1 MKNEVLRIS
10 RIGNLLENAC
20 KNEDFNVLY
29 QPQIDA
35 KTRKVCGYE
44 ALVRLPNSDI
54 SPSVFIP
61 VAERDGHIAKIGR
74 IVTEKVVRQLAE
86 WRKSGRALHRVS
98 INFSVAQLEDKNYI
112 PFLSKL
118 MRTYEIS
125 PDLIVIEITESLLL
139 KDRTRALELFGQF
152 SSLGIK
158 VALDDFGT
166 GYSSLNYL
174 GYLPVC
180 VVKLDKSTVD
190 AYLDGKPEFIENI
203 VRLVHS
209 LGMKLTV
216 EGVEEKWQYD
226 KLKSF
231 GCDFIQGYFFSK
243 PLSYEDLKTFV
254 PKTE

>member
-1 MKNEVLRIS
+1 MEQS
-10 RIGNLLENAC
+10 
-20 KNEDFNVLY
+20 F
-29 QPQIDA
+29 
-35 KTRKVCGYE
+35 
-44 ALVRLPNSDI
+44 
-54 SPSVFIP
+54 FF
-61 VAERDGHIAKIGR
+61 
-74 IVTEKVVRQLAE
+74 RQLEAGKWIDETCFYFSDDPTAE
-86 WRKSGRALHRVS
+86 EH
-98 INFSVAQLEDKNYI
+98 
-112 PFLSKL
+112 
-118 MRTYEIS
+118 
-125 PDLIVIEITESLLL
+125 
-139 KDRTRALELFGQF
+139 
-152 SSLGIK
+152 
-158 VALDDFGT
+158 
-166 GYSSLNYL
+166 YL

-180 VVKLDKSTVD
+180 AVKLDKSTID